1 MTAIVP
7 ISQFLV
13 SKKVNDTLIWL
24 TENNPLCKEIIIDRS
39 RLKELPVYGDVNL
52 SVRFIYDS
60 QCIDCDRGPVE
71 ENEEE
76 VETSSF
82 MSEKTQSAN

>member
-1 MTAIVP
+1 MIVS
-7 ISQFLV
+7 ISYFLI
-13 SKKVNDTLIWL
+13 SKKVNDTPIWL
-24 TENNPLCKEIIIDRS
+24 TENNPLYKDIIIDRS
-39 RLKELPVYGDVNL
+39 RLKELPVYGNVNL
-52 SVRFIYDS
+52 GVKFIYDS

-82 MSEKTQSAN
+82 MSEKT